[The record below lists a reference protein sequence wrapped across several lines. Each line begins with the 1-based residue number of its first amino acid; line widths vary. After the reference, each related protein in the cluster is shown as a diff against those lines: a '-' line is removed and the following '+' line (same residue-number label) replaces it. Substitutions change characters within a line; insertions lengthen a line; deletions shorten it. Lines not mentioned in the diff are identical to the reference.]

1 MNAGNNALGSPTGSS
16 YSTYE
21 TSQPFVGSEDY
32 NGNARVNSGGL
43 INIGAFE
50 K

>member
-1 MNAGNNALGSPTGSS
+1 VSTGNNALGTPAGSG
-16 YSTYE
+16 YSDYE
-21 TSQPFVGSEDY
+21 TSEAFVGSTDF

-50 K
+50 Q

>member
-1 MNAGNNALGSPTGSS
+1 
-16 YSTYE
+16 
-21 TSQPFVGSEDY
+21 VGSTDF

-50 K
+50 Q